1 MKPLSK
7 AQHQLLTLLSDGHNH
22 TGTALGSILK
32 ISRTAIWKQIHQLI
46 ELGLPISRTPQKGYC
61 LNKPIILLDK
71 LAINKALQSIK
82 LSKPVDLHILTSI
95 DSTNRFLKELP
106 SSHAIDV
113 CCAEMQ
119 TQGRGRFGRSWYSP
133 FGENIYCS
141 TRWHINGCLSKLSGL
156 SLVVSLAVLAAIKD
170 VISDATIHI
179 KWPNDLLWQG
189 RKICGILIDIVA
201 ESHGAADVII
211 GIGINT
217 NSQTADQTLFNKPW
231 CSLFDITGRLVDR
244 NQVIARLIIHLD
256 QHVKYFLEEGFAAFI
271 PRWQQHDYLHNR
283 YIDVSQGT
291 NLISGTAQGV
301 NELGQLILID
311 ETGTRHDLSSGDTS
325 LQC

>member
-1 MKPLSK
+1 MKPFSD
-7 AQHQLLTLLSDGHNH
+7 AQCQLLTLLSDGKDH
-22 TGTALGSILK
+22 TGTALGLTLK
-32 ISRTAIWKQIHQLI
+32 VSRTAIWKQIHQLI
-46 ELGLPISRTPQKGYC
+46 ELGLPISRTPQKGYR
-61 LNKPIILLDK
+61 LDRPIIFLDK
-71 LAINKALQSIK
+71 LAIIKELQSIN
-82 LSKPVDLHILTSI
+82 LSKPVDLHIFTSV

-106 SSHAIDV
+106 SSQAIDV

-119 TQGRGRFGRSWYSP
+119 TQGRGRFGRNWYSP

-141 TRWHINGCLSKLSGL
+141 TRWHIDGCLSQLSGL

-170 VISDATIHI
+170 VISDETIQI
-179 KWPNDLLWQG
+179 KWPNDLLWQQ
-189 RKICGILIDIVA
+189 RKLCGILIDIVA

-217 NSQTADQTLFNKPW
+217 NSQTADQALFNKPW
-231 CSLFDITGRLVDR
+231 CSLFDITSKLIDR

-256 QHVKYFLEEGFAAFI
+256 QHVKCFLEKGFAAFI
-271 PRWQQHDYLHNR
+271 PKWQQHDYLYNQL
-283 YIDVSQGT
+283 INVSQGT
-291 NLISGTAQGV
+291 NRISGTAQGV

-311 ETGTRHDLSSGDTS
+311 PLGTRHYLSSGDTS